1 MKPARAL
8 TAALLAL
15 SAAGAHAD
23 FHCADSQGRVFV
35 VARPFGA
42 TMGVVC
48 RPQGGVGTP
57 IPAVARPTGGFTFI
71 VESHSRAPPARG
83 VGAEFAADF
92 KSGLVLAPSLRSTSM
107 SMSIAPTE
115 PALQRMIENAARE
128 YGHDAGLLR
137 AIIHV
142 ESRFNA
148 SAVSPKGAIG
158 LMQVMPTTAA
168 RFGVLEP
175 RTALFDPQA
184 NVQTGA
190 RYLRVLRDLFVDRID
205 LAVAAYNAGEGAVL
219 RHHRAVPP
227 YPETQAYVRNVMAL
241 YESELAR
248 RD

>member
-8 TAALLAL
+8 VVALLAL
-15 SAAGAHAD
+15 SSAGARAD
-23 FHCADSQGRVFV
+23 FHCTDTQGRVFV

-42 TMGVVC
+42 TAGVLC
-48 RPQGGVGTP
+48 RPQGGAGTP
-57 IPAVARPTGGFTFI
+57 IPAVAQPTGGFTLI
-71 VESHSRAPPARG
+71 VESRGRTPLARG
-83 VGAEFAADF
+83 PGAGFAPDF
-92 KSGLVLAPSLRSTSM
+92 KTGLVLAPSLRSASAG
-107 SMSIAPTE
+107 IAPTD
-115 PALQRMIENAARE
+115 PALRRMIEDAARE

-168 RFGVLEP
+168 RFGVREP

-219 RHHRAVPP
+219 RYHRAVPP
-227 YPETQAYVRNVMAL
+227 YPETQAYVRDVMAL